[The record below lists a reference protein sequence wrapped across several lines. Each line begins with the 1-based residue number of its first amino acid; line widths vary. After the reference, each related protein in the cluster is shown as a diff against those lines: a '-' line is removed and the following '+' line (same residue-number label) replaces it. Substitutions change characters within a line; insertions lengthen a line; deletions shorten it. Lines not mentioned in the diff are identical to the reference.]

1 MSGLLLDVLVH
12 LGLRTHSLT
21 HLIARSPRLEM
32 EELRKA
38 LADLE
43 GVEGEECEWGSVGVW
58 SDRVAQWAGRE
69 QAGDGDGGVLKVR
82 E

>member
-1 MSGLLLDVLVH
+1 
-12 LGLRTHSLT
+12 
-21 HLIARSPRLEM
+21 M

-69 QAGDGDGGVLKVR
+69 QAGDGDGGMLKVR